1 MSRISRKERLTRAA
15 IGYRV
20 PNLGAEKWR
29 AGTPAVTLRGEVED
43 GLPKGKPSMSTGTI
57 AFIYIASTA
66 AGPVRSVNEVHAV
79 PGAGLE
85 GDRYALGQGTFSK
98 PLPDRE
104 LTLIEAEAIEAMKR
118 DYDVELAPGEAR
130 RNLVTRGIALN
141 HLVGRDFQIG
151 DVKFHGIRL
160 CEPCDHLQRL
170 TERAVI
176 KGLRHRGGL
185 RAQILTQGTIRVG
198 DHLRS

>member
-1 MSRISRKERLTRAA
+1 
-15 IGYRV
+15 
-20 PNLGAEKWR
+20 
-29 AGTPAVTLRGEVED
+29 
-43 GLPKGKPSMSTGTI
+43 MSTGI
-57 AFIYIASTA
+57 IELIYVSSIA
-66 AGPVRSVNEVHAV
+66 AGPVRSVNEAHAV

-104 LTLIEAEAIEAMKR
+104 LTLIEAEAIEAMQR
-118 DYDVELAPGEAR
+118 DYDAELAPGEAR
-130 RNLVTRGIALN
+130 RNLVTRGVALN

-151 DVKFHGIRL
+151 NVKIHGIRL

-170 TERAVI
+170 TGRSVI

-185 RAQILTQGTIRVG
+185 RAQILSQGKIRVG
-198 DHLRS
+198 DRLSS